1 MFSLLAVLQ
10 RDRQV
15 RHLLILRR
23 PELCLQCLRLRAVH
37 QFVELLGNLSD
48 ELFFV
53 AGALDERDVPG
64 RLCFETLHR
73 QVNRATCN
81 QRSRILYNWE
91 LSQVKGDIVGAD
103 KFLDPLKEPQRRRK
117 RDAEVETPQNFVFH
131 LEDVR
136 LGDGLVRG
144 HLEHLYDRRRV
155 DFFVLDRDE
164 EGA

>member
-15 RHLLILRR
+15 RHLLILRH
-23 PELCLQCLRLRAVH
+23 PELCLQRLRLCAVH
-37 QFVELLGNLSD
+37 QFVELLSNLSD
-48 ELFFV
+48 EFFFV

-81 QRSRILYNWE
+81 QRSRNINM
-91 LSQVKGDIVGAD
+91 SQVKGEIVGAY

-144 HLEHLYDRRRV
+144 HLEHLSDRRWV
-155 DFFVLDRDE
+155 DFFVLGRDE